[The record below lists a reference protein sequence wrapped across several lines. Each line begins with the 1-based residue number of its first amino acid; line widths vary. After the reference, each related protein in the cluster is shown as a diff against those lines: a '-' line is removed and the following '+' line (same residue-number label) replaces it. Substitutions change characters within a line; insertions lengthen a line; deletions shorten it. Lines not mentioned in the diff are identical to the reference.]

1 MQEEQLASQEKQ
13 VQMQMQFKADESEKD
28 RQKDITVAE
37 IRSAGYGAQSDINQ
51 NQQSDYLDAM
61 AKIQDQ
67 QRYRDEMNL
76 KRESHLTN
84 KLQQDE
90 KLDVEREKL
99 SVQKE
104 IATKQLEI
112 AKENKNKYDSKSKK
126 DKK

>member
-1 MQEEQLASQEKQ
+1 
-13 VQMQMQFKADESEKD
+13 
-28 RQKDITVAE
+28 
-37 IRSAGYGAQSDINQ
+37 
-51 NQQSDYLDAM
+51 
-61 AKIQDQ
+61 
-67 QRYRDEMNL
+67 
-76 KRESHLTN
+76 
-84 KLQQDE
+84 LQQDE